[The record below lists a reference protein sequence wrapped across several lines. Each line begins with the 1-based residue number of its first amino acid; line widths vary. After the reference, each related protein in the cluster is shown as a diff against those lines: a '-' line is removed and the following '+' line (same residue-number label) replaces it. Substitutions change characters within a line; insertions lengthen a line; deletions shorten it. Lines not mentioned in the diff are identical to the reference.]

1 MMRAT
6 ALLLLVFILST
17 SSLVVADD
25 VVVVPR
31 GIIAWLKKKIQGLKS
46 PRVLPVETDKDV
58 ISKLVSEADDY
69 VEVSS
74 KLVVEKE
81 STPAVSANQDGE
93 CLASNRECVAN
104 SPSLS
109 SVFVIGDIH
118 GDAIC
123 AISWVIRAG
132 LVSNLLNDDAIQQS
146 TSSIP
151 LYKQLNDPSKWIW
164 TNDNASLVFMGD
176 YVDKGPTARQ
186 TVEFVRD
193 LTIAFPTKVT
203 AILGNHELE
212 LLRDRDVRILPHERY
227 SSYSYATVHPGD
239 YHNYIDGA
247 RDLDE
252 KDHLVLDQLYEA
264 TMEVYAHRAHAAVRV
279 IPSLPDHIK
288 ARSSI
293 KYAITDLMPPNF
305 RSLAGERLTEYQDA
319 YLNTFRSGTPLGS
332 WLEKR
337 PIVHLADEIKTL
349 FVHGGVSH
357 DIGLTYFSNATVG
370 VEKINSHWWA
380 NSNEDKLLDFM
391 RGTNSGEDSMGSVVY
406 ELLTYRGNHPGYGQ
420 WESHG
425 TFDEGDTDD
434 TEVCQTLHTM
444 LSKMEGIDRIAVGH
458 TPEDGIRIS
467 CDGRFLALDSTLGRW
482 IRGTGNEYCP
492 GPEHFE
498 NRKGVDIPRSS
509 RNGKYTCDEVKEV
522 CEGQIVRLDSDG
534 SVNILTMV

>member
-1 MMRAT
+1 VGQHYFFFIIMLWT
-6 ALLLLVFILST
+6 TTILLVFILST
-17 SSLVVADD
+17 SSAVLADD
-25 VVVVPR
+25 VVVPR
-31 GIIAWLKKKIQGLKS
+31 GIIAWLKKKVLGFKS
-46 PRVLPVETDKDV
+46 PRVLPVETDNV
-58 ISKLVSEADDY
+58 VVSSTLVSE
-69 VEVSS
+69 
-74 KLVVEKE
+74 EKTTQYE
-81 STPAVSANQDGE
+81 E
-93 CLASNRECVAN
+93 CLASTEPGGNRECVAN
-104 SPSLS
+104 LPSLS

-118 GDAIC
+118 GDATC
-123 AISWVIRAG
+123 AISWVHRTG
-132 LVSNLLNDDAIQQS
+132 LISNLLDDDAIQQS
-146 TSSIP
+146 TSSTP

-164 TNDNASLVFMGD
+164 TDDNATLVFMGD

-239 YHNYIDGA
+239 YHNYITNNH

-288 ARSSI
+288 GQSNI
-293 KYAITDLMPPNF
+293 QYAITDLMPPNF

-357 DIGLTYFSNATVG
+357 DIGSTYFSNATVG
-370 VEKINSHWWA
+370 VEKINSHWWE

-391 RGTNSGEDSMGSVVY
+391 RGTNSGEDSMGGVVY

-420 WESHG
+420 WETHG
-425 TFDEGDTDD
+425 TYDERETDD

-444 LSKMEGIDRIAVGH
+444 LGKMEGIDRIAVGH

-467 CDGRFLALDSTLGRW
+467 CDGKFLALDSTLGRW

-498 NRKGVDIPRSS
+498 NRKGEDIPRSS
-509 RNGKYTCDEVKEV
+509 RNGKYTCDEIKEV
-522 CEGQIVRLDSDG
+522 CEGQIVRLDSNG
-534 SVNILTMV
+534 SVNILTIV